1 MANLSSEN
9 IARLRDLVHDG
20 VRVMQD
26 IEDLKVGLR
35 DTIKDVAEQLD
46 VKPTQLNRLI
56 KMVQGNKMNDFRE
69 ASEELEELYKA
80 AL

>member
-1 MANLSSEN
+1 MANLTNEN
-9 IARLRDLVHDG
+9 IARLKDLVHDG

-35 DTIKDVAEQLD
+35 ETIKDVADQLD
-46 VKPTQLNRLI
+46 VKPAQLNRLI

>member
-26 IEDLKVGLR
+26 IEDLKVDLR